1 MEGDPQDQEEDSE
14 AQRRASSPQSS
25 VLWEKCIR
33 QSIFV
38 DLSENESLHFSDLE
52 GSFTV
57 HLSQAESAGSGN
69 SIHLSENVELS
80 VSDSGESST
89 ESSSCVSGQSE
100 RVVEGKTKSS
110 VKRVSAQRPNTE
122 QEQTIWE
129 DENPGDTSDEEQED
143 LPYDGD
149 LGSQYIN
156 PTTND
161 SHKSKENCKI
171 ADVLSKDQ
179 AGALHSRHN
188 VRDNFDLP
196 AMVGEVNIIQGH
208 MQIEVNTM
216 NHVSITPP
224 EGEGKGAFIDS
235 TKPGAVPTCSSPVRE
250 APHPD
255 ITQLL
260 LRHFSQDEL
269 FCSGSLIEAE
279 TLPEVSLLESMDET
293 VLSRGPLRS
302 STGRPNNNNSG
313 AAPRR
318 SSAGGASSESE
329 RSQSLQ
335 EEDEGKSVQMSPRK
349 NLEEKNGKRS
359 GDSPTASEGKN
370 TQSADESYNSDVNS
384 PQNSDIS
391 NSKSEVP
398 EQDSNG
404 SNGSDLTKEED
415 ENDEDEEEDQI
426 CGVPLVRTRS
436 FSELKYGQG
445 QVHYPLPDFS
455 KVAPKVK
462 IPKSTSVTV
471 RPFSQSPTFLRAQSS
486 PGMLGKSSALEVIN
500 RVMEDSIQPSERP
513 YVFRDQDK
521 QTETSPGLVHHLQA
535 EYDKL
540 LTKYA
545 EAENLIDQMRLGT
558 KNQAPS
564 DLTLEF
570 DCGDQQG
577 LPGPGGSHFGSTLFP
592 NAPSPSGQFI
602 EDPNQQNH
610 SKQPSTSP
618 TQTDQQS
625 QSEGERMTRELR
637 DIISQFLQKV
647 DEFKTCLTTMSITIE
662 EQEMVFKSMMDSQ
675 DQLERRYISK
685 KEEHRT
691 LEMQNYLGLARNTGQ
706 FDPERQVEGE
716 IFRIGMHLED
726 IKELIDR
733 NVCEQQLSPPHSSST
748 LLSMCGGPSLPGL
761 LTPSLPPP
769 LHEGLTLQVPGP
781 CFSTGGYETVE
792 REEKEYEEEASEV
805 PGHDGLDQSCDSL
818 LNSTGHSSVSLRL
831 SQDSLETLDI
841 TNTEEEE
848 EEEEGEERS
857 STCSGLFEGIAHD
870 RVLEYLALQNPGL
883 RDRLWTP
890 ESLQQSPL
898 SPDCDL
904 GGSASLAGEVSC
916 SYDLKTQSQSITDH
930 TLTTSQRIVSPE
942 TDSGFGSSDLSLPAT
957 GLSQP
962 KLHTERPQF
971 QPDGNSSPISM
982 SDSEGSSA
990 NLQTTM
996 HHPVQ
1001 LGERRPNPQIN
1012 VHSAGLTGKRTPS
1025 LQSTVH
1031 LTGDIGERRPSLQT
1045 PAQLQ
1050 LCSAAVDHWVT
1061 STSQSAPAG
1070 LHEGES
1076 HTPSQLSHHGPDRQ
1090 LKTSHSI
1097 TMDMPQRDCH
1107 SHTCSCH
1114 SEAIQS
1120 LQSEVCQL
1128 KRDLEEGLVKLP
1140 QLSQR
1145 MDYLTSRCR
1154 QNRDRRPKT
1163 RSRTHHKPAGSRQ
1176 SLTNTNSKIEDWIS
1190 SDMDP
1195 SKSKGTDSV
1204 ESDRS
1209 GIMLPFHRT
1218 PLGGRRGSSKP
1229 YSCSDGPGKPQSKQ
1243 HLNTASEENRS
1254 LETSNLTHPSP
1265 PALWH
1270 SYKNS
1275 SYRSP
1280 PPPGDMENVYSK
1292 GRYPLPSQ
1300 PLQKLLL
1307 QVNYGSSCSLPAGF
1321 KVQEQQSVSHHRRRS
1336 TQSDSAL
1343 LPSNV
1348 YFQRT
1353 FQPALSPPRTG
1364 GRASRHKASK
1374 DEDINRTL
1382 DRAIEAARSMKRTTD
1397 RMAKSLSAD
1406 LAKVELYR
1414 KLHGLHPLTGSS
1426 NTGS

>member
-38 DLSENESLHFSDLE
+38 DLSEDESLHFSDLE

-57 HLSQAESAGSGN
+57 HLSQAESAVSGN
-69 SIHLSENVELS
+69 SIHLSENLELS

-100 RVVEGKTKSS
+100 RVVEGTTKSS
-110 VKRVSAQRPNTE
+110 GKWVSAQRPNTE
-122 QEQTIWE
+122 QKQTIWE
-129 DENPGDTSDEEQED
+129 YENPGDTSDEEQED
-143 LPYDGD
+143 LPHDGD

-161 SHKSKENCKI
+161 SHKSEENCKI
-171 ADVLSKDQ
+171 ADILSKDQ

-188 VRDNFDLP
+188 VRDHFDLP

-208 MQIEVNTM
+208 MQIEVNTI

-224 EGEGKGAFIDS
+224 EGEDKGAFFDPA
-235 TKPGAVPTCSSPVRE
+235 KPEAVPTCSSPVRKVL
-250 APHPD
+250 HPD

-293 VLSRGPLRS
+293 VLSRGPLHS
-302 STGRPNNNNSG
+302 STGSPNNNNSG
-313 AAPRR
+313 GAPRR
-318 SSAGGASSESE
+318 SSAGGPSSESE

-335 EEDEGKSVQMSPRK
+335 EEDEGRSVQMSPRK
-349 NLEEKNGKRS
+349 NLEEKNGKR
-359 GDSPTASEGKN
+359 TASEGKN
-370 TQSADESYNSDVNS
+370 TRRVESYNSDVNS

-426 CGVPLVRTRS
+426 CRGPLVRTRS

-462 IPKSTSVTV
+462 IPKSTSVPV
-471 RPFSQSPTFLRAQSS
+471 RPVSQSSSFLRAQSS
-486 PGMLGKSSALEVIN
+486 PGMLGKSSALEVIH

-521 QTETSPGLVHHLQA
+521 QTETSPGLVRHLQA

-540 LTKYA
+540 MTKYA

-564 DLTLEF
+564 DLTLDF
-570 DCGDQQG
+570 DCGDQQD
-577 LPGPGGSHFGSTLFP
+577 LPGPGGSHFGSMLFP
-592 NAPSPSGQFI
+592 NPPSPTGQFTVG
-602 EDPNQQNH
+602 PNQQNH

-618 TQTDQQS
+618 TQTDQ

-647 DEFKTCLTTMSITIE
+647 DEFKTCLTTMSIAIE
-662 EQEMVFKSMMDSQ
+662 EQEMVFKSMMDYQ

-691 LEMQNYLGLARNTGQ
+691 LEMQNYFGLTRNTGQ

-748 LLSMCGGPSLPGL
+748 LLSLCGGPSLPGL
-761 LTPSLPPP
+761 LSPSLPPP
-769 LHEGLTLQVPGP
+769 MHEGLTFQIPGP

-792 REEKEYEEEASEV
+792 REEEASEV
-805 PGHDGLDQSCDSL
+805 HGHDGLDQSCDL
-818 LNSTGHSSVSLRL
+818 TPADPQLNSTGHSSVSLRL
-831 SQDSLETLDI
+831 SQGSLETLDI

-848 EEEEGEERS
+848 EEVERS
-857 STCSGLFEGIAHD
+857 WTCSGLSEGIACD
-870 RVLEYLALQNPGL
+870 RVLQYLALQNPGF

-904 GGSASLAGEVSC
+904 GGSVSLAVKVSC
-916 SYDLKTQSQSITDH
+916 SSYLKSQSQSITDH

-942 TDSGFGSSDLSLPAT
+942 TDSGLGSSDLSLQAT

-962 KLHTERPQF
+962 KLHTERLQF
-971 QPDGNSSPISM
+971 QPDGNSSPITM
-982 SDSEGSSA
+982 SDSEGSCA

-996 HHPVQ
+996 HQPVQ
-1001 LGERRPNPQIN
+1001 VGERRPNPQIN
-1012 VHSAGLTGKRTPS
+1012 VHSAGLTGKGTPS

-1031 LTGDIGERRPSLQT
+1031 LTRDIGERRPSLQT

-1050 LCSAAVDHWVT
+1050 LCTTAVDHWVT
-1061 STSQSAPAG
+1061 STTQSVPAG

-1076 HTPSQLSHHGPDRQ
+1076 HTTSQLSHHGPDCQ

-1097 TMDMPQRDCH
+1097 TMDMPQSDCH

-1114 SEAIQS
+1114 SSAIQA
-1120 LQSEVCQL
+1120 LQSEVSQL
-1128 KRDLEEGLVKLP
+1128 KRDLEEGLVQLP

-1145 MDYLTSRCR
+1145 MDNLTSRCR

-1163 RSRTHHKPAGSRQ
+1163 RPRTHQKPAGSRQ

-1209 GIMLPFHRT
+1209 GIMLPFHST

-1229 YSCSDGPGKPQSKQ
+1229 YSCSDGPVKPQSKK

-1254 LETSNLTHPSP
+1254 LETSNLTHLSP

-1270 SYKNS
+1270 SYKNF

-1280 PPPGDMENVYSK
+1280 PPPCDMENVYSK
-1292 GRYPLPSQ
+1292 GRYPLSSH
-1300 PLQKLLL
+1300 PLQKPLL
-1307 QVNYGSSCSLPAGF
+1307 QVNYVSSCSLPAGF
-1321 KVQEQQSVSHHRRRS
+1321 KVREQQSVSHHRRRS

-1348 YFQRT
+1348 YFQQT
-1353 FQPALSPPRTG
+1353 FPPALSPPRTG
-1364 GRASRHKASK
+1364 CRASRHKASK

-1382 DRAIEAARSMKRTTD
+1382 DRAIEAARIMKRTTD

-1414 KLHGLHPLTGSS
+1414 KLHGLHPLTGRN

>member
-25 VLWEKCIR
+25 VLWEKCIQ

-38 DLSENESLHFSDLE
+38 DLSEDESLHFSDLE

-57 HLSQAESAGSGN
+57 HLSQAESAISGN
-69 SIHLSENVELS
+69 SIHLSENLELS

-89 ESSSCVSGQSE
+89 ESSSCVSGQSK

-110 VKRVSAQRPNTE
+110 GMWVSVQRPNTE
-122 QEQTIWE
+122 LEQTIWE
-129 DENPGDTSDEEQED
+129 TPPMKTIAGDTSDEEQED
-143 LPYDGD
+143 LPHDGD
-149 LGSQYIN
+149 LGSQYIK
-156 PTTND
+156 PSTND
-161 SHKSKENCKI
+161 SHKSEENCKI

-179 AGALHSRHN
+179 AGALDSRHN
-188 VRDNFDLP
+188 VRDHFDLP

-224 EGEGKGAFIDS
+224 EGEGKGAFFDS
-235 TKPGAVPTCSSPVRE
+235 TKPEAVPTCSSPVRKV
-250 APHPD
+250 PHPD

-260 LRHFSQDEL
+260 LRHFSQNEL

-293 VLSRGPLRS
+293 VLSRGPLHR
-302 STGRPNNNNSG
+302 STGSPNNNNNNG
-313 AAPRR
+313 GAPRR
-318 SSAGGASSESE
+318 SSAGGPSSESE
-329 RSQSLQ
+329 KSQSLQ
-335 EEDEGKSVQMSPRK
+335 EEEEGKSVQMSPRK
-349 NLEEKNGKRS
+349 NLEEKNGRR
-359 GDSPTASEGKN
+359 TASEGKN
-370 TQSADESYNSDVNS
+370 TRSAESYSSDVNS
-384 PQNSDIS
+384 PQNSGIS
-391 NSKSEVP
+391 TSKREVP

-415 ENDEDEEEDQI
+415 ENDEDEEEYQI
-426 CGVPLVRTRS
+426 CRGPLVRTRS

-462 IPKSTSVTV
+462 IPKSTSVPV
-471 RPFSQSPTFLRAQSS
+471 RPVSQSPSFLRAQSS
-486 PGMLGKSSALEVIN
+486 PGMLGKSSALEVIH

-521 QTETSPGLVHHLQA
+521 QTETSPGLVRHLQA

-540 LTKYA
+540 MTKYA
-545 EAENLIDQMRLGT
+545 EAENLLDQMRLGT

-564 DLTLEF
+564 DLTLDF
-570 DCGDQQG
+570 DCGDQQD
-577 LPGPGGSHFGSTLFP
+577 LPGPGGSHFGSMLFP
-592 NAPSPSGQFI
+592 NPPSPTGQFT
-602 EDPNQQNH
+602 DGPTQQNH

-625 QSEGERMTRELR
+625 EGERMTRELR
-637 DIISQFLQKV
+637 DVISQFLQKV
-647 DEFKTCLTTMSITIE
+647 DEFKTCLTTMSIAIE

-691 LEMQNYLGLARNTGQ
+691 LEMQNYFGLARNTGQ

-733 NVCEQQLSPPHSSST
+733 NVREQQLSPPYSSST
-748 LLSMCGGPSLPGL
+748 LLSLCGGPSLPGL

-769 LHEGLTLQVPGP
+769 MHEGLTLQIPGP
-781 CFSTGGYETVE
+781 CFSIGGYETVE
-792 REEKEYEEEASEV
+792 REEDEEEEASEV
-805 PGHDGLDQSCDSL
+805 HGHDGLDQSCDL
-818 LNSTGHSSVSLRL
+818 TPGDPQLNSTGHSSGSLRL
-831 SQDSLETLDI
+831 SQGSLETVDI

-848 EEEEGEERS
+848 RS
-857 STCSGLFEGIAHD
+857 WTCSGPSERIARD
-870 RVLEYLALQNPGL
+870 SVLQYLALQNPGFQ
-883 RDRLWTP
+883 DRLLRT

-904 GGSASLAGEVSC
+904 GGSVSLAVEVSC
-916 SYDLKTQSQSITDH
+916 SSCLKSQSQSITDH

-942 TDSGFGSSDLSLPAT
+942 TDSGLGSSDLSLQAT
-957 GLSQP
+957 GLPQP
-962 KLHTERPQF
+962 KLHTERLQL
-971 QPDGNSSPISM
+971 QPDGNSNPISM
-982 SDSEGSSA
+982 SDSEGSCT

-996 HHPVQ
+996 HQPVQ
-1001 LGERRPNPQIN
+1001 VGERRPNPQRN
-1012 VHSAGLTGKRTPS
+1012 VHSAGLTGKATPS

-1031 LTGDIGERRPSLQT
+1031 LTRDIGERRPSLQT
-1045 PAQLQ
+1045 PAELQ
-1050 LCSAAVDHWVT
+1050 LCTTAVDHCVT
-1061 STSQSAPAG
+1061 STTQSVPAR

-1076 HTPSQLSHHGPDRQ
+1076 HTTSQLSHHGPDCPF
-1090 LKTSHSI
+1090 KTSHSI

-1114 SEAIQS
+1114 SSAIQA
-1120 LQSEVCQL
+1120 LQSEVSQL
-1128 KRDLEEGLVKLP
+1128 KRDLKEGLVQLP
-1140 QLSQR
+1140 HLSQR

-1163 RSRTHHKPAGSRQ
+1163 RPRTHHKPAGSRQ
-1176 SLTNTNSKIEDWIS
+1176 SLTNTKIEDWIS
-1190 SDMDP
+1190 SDIYP
-1195 SKSKGTDSV
+1195 SKSKGTDGV

-1209 GIMLPFHRT
+1209 GIMLPFHST

-1229 YSCSDGPGKPQSKQ
+1229 YSCSDGPVKPQSRK
-1243 HLNTASEENRS
+1243 HLNTASEENHS

-1270 SYKNS
+1270 SYKNF

-1280 PPPGDMENVYSK
+1280 PPPGDMKNVYSK
-1292 GRYPLPSQ
+1292 GRYRLSSQ
-1300 PLQKLLL
+1300 PLQKPLL
-1307 QVNYGSSCSLPAGF
+1307 QVNYGSSCSIPAGF

-1348 YFQRT
+1348 YFQQT
-1353 FQPALSPPRTG
+1353 FPPALSPPRTG
-1364 GRASRHKASK
+1364 VIASRHKASG

-1382 DRAIEAARSMKRTTD
+1382 DRAIEAARIMKRTTD

-1414 KLHGLHPLTGSS
+1414 KLHGLHPLTGRN

>member
-38 DLSENESLHFSDLE
+38 DLSEDESLHFSDLE

-57 HLSQAESAGSGN
+57 HLSQAESAVSGN
-69 SIHLSENVELS
+69 SIHLSENLELS

-110 VKRVSAQRPNTE
+110 GKWVSAQRPNTE

-129 DENPGDTSDEEQED
+129 YENPGDTSDEEQED
-143 LPYDGD
+143 LPHDGD

-161 SHKSKENCKI
+161 SDKSEENCKI

-179 AGALHSRHN
+179 AGALHSGHN
-188 VRDNFDLP
+188 VRDHFDLS

-224 EGEGKGAFIDS
+224 EGEGKGAFFDS
-235 TKPGAVPTCSSPVRE
+235 TKPEAVPTCSSPVRKV
-250 APHPD
+250 PHPD

-293 VLSRGPLRS
+293 VLSRGPLHS
-302 STGRPNNNNSG
+302 STGSPNNNNSG
-313 AAPRR
+313 GAPQR
-318 SSAGGASSESE
+318 SSAGGPSIESE

-349 NLEEKNGKRS
+349 NLEEKNGK
-359 GDSPTASEGKN
+359 GTASEGKN
-370 TQSADESYNSDVNS
+370 TRSAESYNSDVNS
-384 PQNSDIS
+384 PQNSGIS

-398 EQDSNG
+398 EQDSNDS

-415 ENDEDEEEDQI
+415 ENDEDEEEDHVYR
-426 CGVPLVRTRS
+426 GPLVRTRS

-462 IPKSTSVTV
+462 IPKSTSVPV
-471 RPFSQSPTFLRAQSS
+471 RPVSHSPSFLRAQSS
-486 PGMLGKSSALEVIN
+486 PGMLGKSSALEVIH
-500 RVMEDSIQPSERP
+500 RVMEDSIQSSERP

-521 QTETSPGLVHHLQA
+521 QTETSPGLVRHLQA

-540 LTKYA
+540 MTKYA

-564 DLTLEF
+564 DLTLDF
-570 DCGDQQG
+570 DCGDQQD
-577 LPGPGGSHFGSTLFP
+577 LPGPGGSHFGSMLFP
-592 NAPSPSGQFI
+592 NAPSPTGKMLSLTSDIMTGPRSVTNYLAKRQFT
-602 EDPNQQNH
+602 DGPNQQNH

-625 QSEGERMTRELR
+625 EGERMTRELR
-637 DIISQFLQKV
+637 DIISQFLLKV
-647 DEFKTCLTTMSITIE
+647 DEFKTCLTTMSIAIE

-675 DQLERRYISK
+675 DQLERQYISK

-691 LEMQNYLGLARNTGQ
+691 LEMQNYFGLARNTGQ

-716 IFRIGMHLED
+716 IFRIGMRLED

-748 LLSMCGGPSLPGL
+748 LLSLCGGPSLPGL

-769 LHEGLTLQVPGP
+769 MHEGLTLQIPGP

-792 REEKEYEEEASEV
+792 REEEEDEEEAREV
-805 PGHDGLDQSCDSL
+805 HGHDGLDQSCDL
-818 LNSTGHSSVSLRL
+818 TPADPQLNSTGHSSVSLRRL
-831 SQDSLETLDI
+831 SQGSLETLDI

-848 EEEEGEERS
+848 EEEERRS
-857 STCSGLFEGIAHD
+857 WTCSGLSEGIAHD
-870 RVLEYLALQNPGL
+870 KVLQYLALQNPGF

-904 GGSASLAGEVSC
+904 GGSVSLAVEVSC
-916 SYDLKTQSQSITDH
+916 SSYLKSQSQSITDH

-942 TDSGFGSSDLSLPAT
+942 TDSGLGSSDLSLQAT

-962 KLHTERPQF
+962 KLHTERLQF

-982 SDSEGSSA
+982 SDSEGSCA

-996 HHPVQ
+996 HQPVQ
-1001 LGERRPNPQIN
+1001 GYWREETQP
-1012 VHSAGLTGKRTPS
+1012 TDT
-1025 LQSTVH
+1025 
-1031 LTGDIGERRPSLQT
+1031 
-1045 PAQLQ
+1045 
-1050 LCSAAVDHWVT
+1050 CSAAALRHC
-1061 STSQSAPAG
+1061 G
-1070 LHEGES
+1070 
-1076 HTPSQLSHHGPDRQ
+1076 GPLGDQ
-1090 LKTSHSI
+1090 HYSE
-1097 TMDMPQRDCH
+1097 C
-1107 SHTCSCH
+1107 TCRTACL
-1114 SEAIQS
+1114 AIQA
-1120 LQSEVCQL
+1120 LQSEVSQL
-1128 KRDLEEGLVKLP
+1128 KRDLEEGLVQLP
-1140 QLSQR
+1140 HLSQR

-1163 RSRTHHKPAGSRQ
+1163 RPRTHHKPAGSRQ

-1195 SKSKGTDSV
+1195 SKSK
-1204 ESDRS
+1204 
-1209 GIMLPFHRT
+1209 
-1218 PLGGRRGSSKP
+1218 
-1229 YSCSDGPGKPQSKQ
+1229 
-1243 HLNTASEENRS
+1243 ASEENRS

-1270 SYKNS
+1270 SYKNF

-1292 GRYPLPSQ
+1292 GRYPLSSQ
-1300 PLQKLLL
+1300 PLQKPLL

-1321 KVQEQQSVSHHRRRS
+1321 KVREQQSVSHHRRRS

-1353 FQPALSPPRTG
+1353 FPPALSPPRTG
-1364 GRASRHKASK
+1364 GRGSRHKASK

-1382 DRAIEAARSMKRTTD
+1382 DRAIEAARIMKRTTD

-1414 KLHGLHPLTGSS
+1414 KLHGFHPLTGRN

>member
-38 DLSENESLHFSDLE
+38 DLSEDESLHFSDLE

-57 HLSQAESAGSGN
+57 HLSQAESAVSGN
-69 SIHLSENVELS
+69 SIHLSENLELS

-89 ESSSCVSGQSE
+89 ENSSCVSGQSE

-110 VKRVSAQRPNTE
+110 GKWVSAQRPNTE

-129 DENPGDTSDEEQED
+129 YENPGDTSDEEQED
-143 LPYDGD
+143 LPHDGD

-161 SHKSKENCKI
+161 SDKSEENCKI

-179 AGALHSRHN
+179 AGALHSGHN
-188 VRDNFDLP
+188 VRDHFDLP

-224 EGEGKGAFIDS
+224 EGEGKGAFFDS
-235 TKPGAVPTCSSPVRE
+235 TKPEAVPTCSSPVRKV
-250 APHPD
+250 PHPD

-293 VLSRGPLRS
+293 VLSRGPLHS
-302 STGRPNNNNSG
+302 STGSPNNNNSG
-313 AAPRR
+313 GAPRH
-318 SSAGGASSESE
+318 SSARGPSSESE

-349 NLEEKNGKRS
+349 NLEEKNGK
-359 GDSPTASEGKN
+359 GTTSEGKN
-370 TQSADESYNSDVNS
+370 TRSAESYNSDVNS
-384 PQNSDIS
+384 PQNSGIS

-398 EQDSNG
+398 EQDSNDS

-415 ENDEDEEEDQI
+415 ENDEDEEEDQVYR
-426 CGVPLVRTRS
+426 GPLVRTRS

-462 IPKSTSVTV
+462 IPKSTSVPV
-471 RPFSQSPTFLRAQSS
+471 RPVSHSPSFLRAESS
-486 PGMLGKSSALEVIN
+486 PGMLGKSSALEVIH

-521 QTETSPGLVHHLQA
+521 QTETSPGLVRHLQA

-540 LTKYA
+540 MTKYA

-558 KNQAPS
+558 KNLGHNIRWICIVSA
-564 DLTLEF
+564 F
-570 DCGDQQG
+570 VV
-577 LPGPGGSHFGSTLFP
+577 F
-592 NAPSPSGQFI
+592 AGQFT
-602 EDPNQQNH
+602 DGPNQQNH

-625 QSEGERMTRELR
+625 EGERMTRELR
-637 DIISQFLQKV
+637 DIISQFLLKV
-647 DEFKTCLTTMSITIE
+647 DEFKTCLTTMSIAIE

-675 DQLERRYISK
+675 DQLERQYISK

-691 LEMQNYLGLARNTGQ
+691 LEMQNYFGLARNTGQ

-716 IFRIGMHLED
+716 IFRIGMRLED

-748 LLSMCGGPSLPGL
+748 LLSLCGGPSLPGL

-769 LHEGLTLQVPGP
+769 MHEGLTLQIPGP

-792 REEKEYEEEASEV
+792 REEEEDEEEAREV
-805 PGHDGLDQSCDSL
+805 HGHDGLDQSCDL
-818 LNSTGHSSVSLRL
+818 TPADPQLNSTGHSSVSLRL
-831 SQDSLETLDI
+831 SQGSLETLDI

-848 EEEEGEERS
+848 EEEEERS
-857 STCSGLFEGIAHD
+857 WTCSGLSEGIARD
-870 RVLEYLALQNPGL
+870 RVLQYLALQNPGFQ
-883 RDRLWTP
+883 DRLWTP

-898 SPDCDL
+898 SPNCDL
-904 GGSASLAGEVSC
+904 GGSVSLAVEVSC
-916 SYDLKTQSQSITDH
+916 SSYLKSQSQSITDH

-942 TDSGFGSSDLSLPAT
+942 TDSGLGSSDLSLQAT

-962 KLHTERPQF
+962 KLHTERLQF

-982 SDSEGSSA
+982 SDSEGSCA

-996 HHPVQ
+996 HQPVQ
-1001 LGERRPNPQIN
+1001 GYWREETQP
-1012 VHSAGLTGKRTPS
+1012 TDT
-1025 LQSTVH
+1025 
-1031 LTGDIGERRPSLQT
+1031 
-1045 PAQLQ
+1045 
-1050 LCSAAVDHWVT
+1050 CSAA
-1061 STSQSAPAG
+1061 A
-1070 LHEGES
+1070 LHHCG
-1076 HTPSQLSHHGPDRQ
+1076 GPLGDQ
-1090 LKTSHSI
+1090 HYSE
-1097 TMDMPQRDCH
+1097 C
-1107 SHTCSCH
+1107 TCRTACL
-1114 SEAIQS
+1114 AIQA
-1120 LQSEVCQL
+1120 LQSEVSQL
-1128 KRDLEEGLVKLP
+1128 KRDLEEGLVQLP
-1140 QLSQR
+1140 HLSQR

-1163 RSRTHHKPAGSRQ
+1163 RPRTHHKPAGSRQ

-1195 SKSKGTDSV
+1195 SKSK
-1204 ESDRS
+1204 
-1209 GIMLPFHRT
+1209 
-1218 PLGGRRGSSKP
+1218 
-1229 YSCSDGPGKPQSKQ
+1229 
-1243 HLNTASEENRS
+1243 A
-1254 LETSNLTHPSP
+1254 
-1265 PALWH
+1265 
-1270 SYKNS
+1270 
-1275 SYRSP
+1275 
-1280 PPPGDMENVYSK
+1280 PPGDMENVYSK
-1292 GRYPLPSQ
+1292 GRYPLSSQ
-1300 PLQKLLL
+1300 PLQKPLL

-1321 KVQEQQSVSHHRRRS
+1321 KVREQQSVSHHRRRS

-1353 FQPALSPPRTG
+1353 FPPALSPPRTG

-1382 DRAIEAARSMKRTTD
+1382 DRAIEAVRIMKRTTD

-1414 KLHGLHPLTGSS
+1414 KLHGFHPLTGRN

>member
-38 DLSENESLHFSDLE
+38 DLSEDESLHFSDLE

-57 HLSQAESAGSGN
+57 HLSQAESAVSGN
-69 SIHLSENVELS
+69 SIHLSENLELS

-110 VKRVSAQRPNTE
+110 GKWVSAQRPNTE

-129 DENPGDTSDEEQED
+129 YENPGDTSDEEQED
-143 LPYDGD
+143 LPHDGD

-161 SHKSKENCKI
+161 SDKSEENCKI

-179 AGALHSRHN
+179 AGALHSGHN
-188 VRDNFDLP
+188 VRDHFDLP

-224 EGEGKGAFIDS
+224 EGEGKGAFFDS
-235 TKPGAVPTCSSPVRE
+235 TKPEAVPTCSSPVRKV
-250 APHPD
+250 PHPD

-293 VLSRGPLRS
+293 VLSRGPLHS
-302 STGRPNNNNSG
+302 STGSPNNNNSG
-313 AAPRR
+313 GAPRR
-318 SSAGGASSESE
+318 SSARGPSSESE

-349 NLEEKNGKRS
+349 NLEEKNGK
-359 GDSPTASEGKN
+359 GTASEGKN
-370 TQSADESYNSDVNS
+370 TRSAESYNSDVNS
-384 PQNSDIS
+384 PQNSGIS
-391 NSKSEVP
+391 NSKSEVS
-398 EQDSNG
+398 EQDSNDS

-415 ENDEDEEEDQI
+415 ENDEDEEEDQVYR
-426 CGVPLVRTRS
+426 GPLVRTRS

-462 IPKSTSVTV
+462 IPKSTSVPV
-471 RPFSQSPTFLRAQSS
+471 RPVSHSPSFLRAESS
-486 PGMLGKSSALEVIN
+486 PGMLGKSSALEVIH

-521 QTETSPGLVHHLQA
+521 QTETSPGLVRHLQA

-540 LTKYA
+540 MTKYA

-564 DLTLEF
+564 DLTLDF
-570 DCGDQQG
+570 DCGDQQD
-577 LPGPGGSHFGSTLFP
+577 LPGPGGSHFGSMLFP
-592 NAPSPSGQFI
+592 NPPSPTGQFT
-602 EDPNQQNH
+602 DGPNQQNH

-625 QSEGERMTRELR
+625 EGERMTRELR
-637 DIISQFLQKV
+637 DIISQFLLKV
-647 DEFKTCLTTMSITIE
+647 DEFKTCLTTMSIAIE

-675 DQLERRYISK
+675 DQLERQYISK

-691 LEMQNYLGLARNTGQ
+691 LEMQNYFGLARNTGQ

-716 IFRIGMHLED
+716 IFRIGMRLED

-748 LLSMCGGPSLPGL
+748 LLSLCGGLSLPGL

-769 LHEGLTLQVPGP
+769 MHE
-781 CFSTGGYETVE
+781 
-792 REEKEYEEEASEV
+792 
-805 PGHDGLDQSCDSL
+805 
-818 LNSTGHSSVSLRL
+818 
-831 SQDSLETLDI
+831 
-841 TNTEEEE
+841 
-848 EEEEGEERS
+848 
-857 STCSGLFEGIAHD
+857 
-870 RVLEYLALQNPGL
+870 
-883 RDRLWTP
+883 
-890 ESLQQSPL
+890 
-898 SPDCDL
+898 
-904 GGSASLAGEVSC
+904 
-916 SYDLKTQSQSITDH
+916 
-930 TLTTSQRIVSPE
+930 
-942 TDSGFGSSDLSLPAT
+942 
-957 GLSQP
+957 
-962 KLHTERPQF
+962 F

-982 SDSEGSSA
+982 SDSEGSCA

-996 HHPVQ
+996 HQPVQ
-1001 LGERRPNPQIN
+1001 VGERRPNPQIN
-1012 VHSAGLTGKRTPS
+1012 VHSAGLTGKGTPS

-1031 LTGDIGERRPSLQT
+1031 LTRDIGERRPSLQT

-1050 LCSAAVDHWVT
+1050 LCTTAVDHWVT
-1061 STSQSAPAG
+1061 STTQSVPAG

-1076 HTPSQLSHHGPDRQ
+1076 HTTSQLSHHGPDCQ

-1114 SEAIQS
+1114 GSAIQA
-1120 LQSEVCQL
+1120 LQSEVSQL
-1128 KRDLEEGLVKLP
+1128 KRDLEEGLVQLP
-1140 QLSQR
+1140 HLSQR

-1163 RSRTHHKPAGSRQ
+1163 RPRTHHKPAGSRQ
-1176 SLTNTNSKIEDWIS
+1176 SLTNTNYKIEDWIS

-1209 GIMLPFHRT
+1209 GIMLPFHST

-1229 YSCSDGPGKPQSKQ
+1229 YSCSDGPVKPQSKK

-1270 SYKNS
+1270 SYKNF

-1292 GRYPLPSQ
+1292 GRYPLSSQ
-1300 PLQKLLL
+1300 PLQKPLL

-1321 KVQEQQSVSHHRRRS
+1321 KVREQQSVSHHRRRS

-1353 FQPALSPPRTG
+1353 FPPALSPPRTG

-1382 DRAIEAARSMKRTTD
+1382 DRAIEAARIMKRTTD

-1414 KLHGLHPLTGSS
+1414 KLHGFHPLTGRN